1 MDPEDAM
8 PVGDLLKHCGRSMV
22 YISYDTPVAQLFRDF
37 KRGRS
42 HLAFVLRGRAEVPQN
57 SPSKIGSALG
67 TVAECEGEAGG
78 GEGRVYAGPGL
89 QPLGHPHSEL
99 KDVLTK
105 VADHHHYQLCTG

>member
-78 GEGRVYAGPGL
+78 GAG
-89 QPLGHPHSEL
+89 EL
-99 KDVLTK
+99 KEVPLVIGIVTLEDVLEELLQ
-105 VADHHHYQLCTG
+105 VPPPPPPP